1 MILKIKLQT
10 HIFGQIKLNSMRGF
24 LLGIAVLFS
33 LTVFAQKTKKPSSGY
48 DVIHPFKN
56 GIAKVEKEKKQGFIN
71 EAGEEFVPVK
81 YDQIYPWEKGR
92 AKVEIAGKY
101 GFINEQGEEYIPVKY
116 DFIGPFKNGLAIS
129 YLMLGQFYIK
139 NQSFC
144 LVHHSKRRQ
153 ISLKQQHRHQ
163 RLGIRFRTQV
173 LINTMEVC
181 I

>member
-1 MILKIKLQT
+1 MMILKITLQT
-10 HIFGQIKLNSMRGF
+10 HIFGQIKLKSMRGF
-24 LLGIAVLFS
+24 LLGIAILFS

-116 DFIGPFKNGLAIS
+116 DFIGPFKNGLAIVA
-129 YLMLGQFYIK
+129 LMG
-139 NQSFC
+139 
-144 LVHHSKRRQ
+144 RR
-153 ISLKQQHRHQ
+153 
-163 RLGIRFRTQV
+163 G
-173 LINTMEVC
+173 LINEAGEEVVPLQ
-181 I
+181 